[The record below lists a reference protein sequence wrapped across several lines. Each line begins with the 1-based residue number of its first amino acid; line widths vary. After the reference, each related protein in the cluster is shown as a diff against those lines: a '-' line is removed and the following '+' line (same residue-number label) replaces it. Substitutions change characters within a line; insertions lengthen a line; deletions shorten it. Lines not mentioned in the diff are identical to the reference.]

1 MSLITGSHHPP
12 HTVTPDATVMEACTK
27 MKDNNVG
34 AVAVVSGDDRPIGML
49 TERDV
54 LQKIV
59 VGNLDAAS
67 TKVSQVMTSPCVA
80 IPSDRTPDDAL
91 AVMLKKTIFHL
102 ALINEEQ
109 KLIGVVSYRTL
120 LSERIETLN
129 AEVDHLSAY
138 MGKIDEFGGD

>member
-1 MSLITGSHHPP
+1 MSLLTASHHPP
-12 HTVTPDATVMEACTK
+12 LTVTPETSVLSACEK
-27 MKDNNVG
+27 MKEKNVG
-34 AVAVVSGDDRPIGML
+34 AVVVVSGDDRPLGIV

-59 VGNLDAAS
+59 VGGLDAAS
-67 TKVSQVMTSPCVA
+67 TTVKQVMTSPCLA
-80 IPSDRTPDDAL
+80 IPSDRTGDDAL
-91 AVMLKKTIFHL
+91 AIMLAKTVFHL

-109 KLIGVVSYRTL
+109 KLIGVLSYRTL

-138 MGKIDEFGGD
+138 MGKEDEAGGD